1 VIAGGV
7 LIVFSTWWLYF
18 FRDAGERLE
27 GLHDRYNHDT
37 YVWGYGHYVMFA
49 SGAAIGAGLAARVD
63 VWRHNSASSHLL
75 TAFAVTVPVALLLA
89 SIWTICVRLHDKS
102 RRTAVLYEAA
112 VLLVLAA
119 TFTPVPEL
127 AAGVVCA
134 GLLASELV
142 KQPMNSGP
150 SQRPNH

>member
-7 LIVFSTWWLYF
+7 LIVFSTWRLYF
-18 FRDAGERLE
+18 FRDAGDALE

-37 YVWGYGHYVMFA
+37 YVWGYGHHVMFA
-49 SGAAIGAGLAARVD
+49 WGAAIGAGLAARVD
-63 VWRHNSASSHLL
+63 VWRHNCASSHLL
-75 TAFAVTVPVALLLA
+75 
-89 SIWTICVRLHDKS
+89 
-102 RRTAVLYEAA
+102 
-112 VLLVLAA
+112 

-127 AAGVVCA
+127 AASVVCA
-134 GLLASELV
+134 GLLGFELV